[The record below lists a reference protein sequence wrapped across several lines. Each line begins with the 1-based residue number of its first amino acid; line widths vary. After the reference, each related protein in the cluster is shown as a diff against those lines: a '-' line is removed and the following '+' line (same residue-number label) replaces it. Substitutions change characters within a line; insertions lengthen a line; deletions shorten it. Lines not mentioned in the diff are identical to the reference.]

1 MPGKFFRRNSQK
13 AGPTN
18 PAVSRENSKKLS
30 TGKDTSALLTLF
42 PPTSNFSGNF
52 REFLLSLREYL
63 NKNSPELTHL
73 LDVGSIEK
81 GKLTVLS
88 IKKEKKLSQTKLDVV
103 KAKNRQIMSDNERLD
118 ILASKTFQVILGNL
132 STESVRRIQEKIAEG
147 IPSIPASGLVLATM
161 DYVPQNW
168 DDFLADRDVT
178 HLWTAIRATHIGCT
192 VGIPVLDMIEY
203 TIGMLTLVQDKG
215 QTPSQFQQVLEQTNS
230 GLVNVGT
237 GALKPLPEFIMA
249 GILFRNLSHEYAEV
263 QNYLVNQCLM
273 GVLTF
278 PKTTAEVLTVVEK
291 YVSENKK
298 VFLQQNLDRD
308 ILADSPLKR
317 KLDQAE
323 VEKKKLLK
331 TVESLKSE
339 LASSHSNSKTS
350 TQHYNPKGSSLSTT
364 SITQPPKEAK
374 PSRPCG
380 HCGEMHYAF
389 YCDKLTKEQRKDN
402 LDRWMSAQK
411 SKLSTPKSDKSV
423 KFNKSAKVLFTKS
436 SYDDDDPLSEHFVRG
451 DHASNSDLETAVD
464 EIGIAVERRN
474 IDLFFTG
481 EATEY
486 IDGPPAEYLEDE
498 SSDESITSKELR
510 AKVHTVLS
518 TGDSE
523 FDKIISSSIERNST
537 AELRCMLKTAYM
549 ATIPKNEKL
558 CAISRAYPDCLIL
571 DPGSQVSIAK
581 DKFYVTNIRNCRQVR
596 INNERKIS
604 QVGTNAIFGD
614 MLYDPTFIAN
624 LLSMSEILDR
634 GMDVA
639 WVSARQVFIVS
650 HPVSDRTIEFV
661 RVGGLWV
668 ADATSFIDVQDYE
681 VHFNSVDDRMRHFSN
696 RANTQAK
703 LAYDFMN
710 ARQLSVKDASS
721 LVQSIVGSPLSAIDF
736 KRADFIWGPAESLN
750 SRHKTTKPDPI
761 DVESHL
767 SSITSVGVSVDL
779 MFIHEMV
786 FLVSQSTPLNI
797 KQCTTLKSRK
807 RPELLQ
813 ALSKQL
819 ALFKR
824 YNRNVEIL
832 LSDGEGGIVA
842 LDKRVDELQGKLDNA
857 PRINI
862 EAAGSHVPYVE
873 NLIGYAKAKLRG
885 FTNTSKLEEMPKALF
900 GLIVCAIVESIN
912 HLPCSSN
919 HQDISPWEAL
929 TQVRPT
935 FDRYF
940 KIAPGQFAWV
950 VEPRPEVGYSRV
962 DFDRMIPAIALNPT
976 GSIRNA
982 YKFFS
987 LETGSLIT
995 RDKFEIGVVTDE
1007 IIMKVKSFD
1016 GDESYLTEQILE
1028 SEDDVDFLQP
1038 SIPVHRFQSLNSVV
1052 QAINPNHQNQ
1062 QVVPNQFN
1070 PAIPDISMIPKQL
1083 LVGDIEISALNRSN
1097 LKQIKPPPLPM
1108 VTRSRSNFKFVHL
1121 THAKA
1126 KKTLGDAVDL
1136 PVENEIYQLL
1146 VDKEVLLPSH
1156 FRDLSPADIQNAV
1169 RTHMLVDEKFHQNG
1183 LLDKIK
1189 ARLVALGC
1197 HENPE
1202 TIGESFAPTP
1212 FIQHI
1217 FSLCAI
1223 AARDKCKVRTLD
1235 ISGAFLNASYLHKR
1249 QFVILNKQL
1258 ADVVCKLKPE
1268 YQSCRRSDG
1277 SMYCLLQK
1285 ALYGLTEAGKLWND
1299 EMTRVMIEAGFK
1311 PSFIDPCVFTK
1322 NFDGVLCTVV
1332 VHVDDFKIMSKS
1344 DSALDFVEN
1353 LMREK
1358 FKKITVKNGLIH
1370 EFLGMLFDYSEEGFV
1385 NITQAKFIKDII
1397 SNTGV
1402 STKSSNPALPNLFF
1416 VNENSHR
1423 LQEPERKRFH
1433 TIICK
1438 AQYLA
1443 KRTRPDILP
1452 AVHFLSRRVNQLT
1465 DDDKQKMMKVAEY
1478 LVSTKH
1484 QGLRLSATANL
1495 RVTVYIDASYAT
1507 HNDRKSHT
1515 GVCVTLGCGMVYC
1528 SSKRQ
1533 KINTKSACEAE
1544 LVGLSDGLGIP
1555 IQLQNFLLSV
1565 GYKLPPILVMQDNTS
1580 TIQLAKNGRSYSDTT
1595 RHVETRYFW
1604 MHDRIKRGQIELKH
1618 TVTLAMIADVLT
1630 KPVQGLLFF
1639 DLRNRLLGY
1648 ELPNTS

>member
-1 MPGKFFRRNSQK
+1 MPGKFFRHRAQK
-13 AGPTN
+13 AGPTSQ
-18 PAVSRENSKKLS
+18 VSRENSKKTS

-42 PPTSNFSGNF
+42 PPSSNFNGNF

-63 NKNSPELTHL
+63 NTNSPELTHL
-73 LDVGSIEK
+73 LDVGGLNK

-88 IKKEKKLSQTKLDVV
+88 IKKERKLSQTQLDVV
-103 KAKNRQIMSDNERLD
+103 KAKNRQTMTDNERID
-118 ILASKTFQVILGNL
+118 VLASKTFQVILGNL
-132 STESVRRIQEKIAEG
+132 STESVRRIQEKVAEG
-147 IPSIPASGLVLATM
+147 IPSIPASGSVLATM
-161 DYVPQNW
+161 DYVPKNW

-178 HLWTAIRATHIGCT
+178 HLWTAIRSTHIGCT

-203 TIGMLTLVQDKG
+203 TIGMLTLIQENG
-215 QTPSQFQQVLEQTNS
+215 QTPSQFQQVLEQMNS

-237 GALKPLPEFIMA
+237 GALKPLPEPIMA
-249 GILFRNLSHEYAEV
+249 GILFRNLSRDYSEV

-298 VFLQQNLDRD
+298 VFLQQTSDSD

-317 KLDQAE
+317 KLEQAE
-323 VEKKKLLK
+323 VDKKKLLK

-339 LASSHSNSKTS
+339 LASSNSNSKS
-350 TQHYNPKGSSLSTT
+350 TKNYSPKGSSSSTN
-364 SITQPPKEAK
+364 SVIQPQKDAK

-402 LDRWMSAQK
+402 LDKWMSSQK
-411 SKLSTPKSDKSV
+411 SKLSASKSDKSGGV
-423 KFNKSAKVLFTKS
+423 KFHQSVKVLFTKS

-451 DHASNSDLETAVD
+451 DHASNSDLEPVD
-464 EIGIAVERRN
+464 DDIGIAVERGN

-481 EATEY
+481 EATDY
-486 IDGPPAEYLEDE
+486 IDGPPAECLED
-498 SSDESITSKELR
+498 SSDESINHDDLL

-518 TGDSE
+518 TGDPE
-523 FDKIISSSIERNST
+523 FDKIISNSIEHNST
-537 AELRCMLKTAYM
+537 AELRCMLKTAYT
-549 ATIPKNEKL
+549 ATIPKNERL

-581 DKFYVTNIRNCRQVR
+581 DKFYVNNIRTCRQVR

-639 WVSARQVFIVS
+639 WISARQVFIVS
-650 HPVSDRTIEFV
+650 DPVSDRTIEFV

-668 ADATSFIDVQDYE
+668 ADSSSFIELQEYE
-681 VHFNSVDDRMRHFSN
+681 VNFTSVDDRMKHFSN

-710 ARQLSVKDASS
+710 ARQLSVKDAST

-750 SRHKTTKPDPI
+750 SRHKTTKPEPI

-779 MFIHEMV
+779 MFMHDMV

-797 KQCTTLKSRK
+797 KQCTCLKSRR
-807 RPELLQ
+807 RPDLLLS
-813 ALSKQL
+813 LSKQL
-819 ALFKR
+819 SLFKK

-842 LDKRVDELQGKLDNA
+842 LDKRVDELQGKLDDA

-900 GLIVCAIVESIN
+900 ALIVCAHVESLN
-912 HLPCSSN
+912 YLPCSSN
-919 HQDISPWEAL
+919 HQAISPWEAL

-1007 IIMKVKSFD
+1007 IIMKIKSFD

-1028 SEDDVDFLQP
+1028 SEDDVNFLQP

-1062 QVVPNQFN
+1062 QVITNQFH
-1070 PAIPDISMIPKQL
+1070 PAIPDISLIPKQL

-1097 LKQIKPPPLPM
+1097 LHQIKPPSLPM

-1126 KKTLGDAVDL
+1126 KKTLGDAVEI

-1156 FRDLSPADIQNAV
+1156 FRDLSPEDIKNAV
-1169 RTHMLVDEKFHQNG
+1169 RTHMLVDEKYHQNG

-1212 FIQHI
+1212 FMQHI

-1223 AARDKCKVRTLD
+1223 AAKEKCKIRTLD

-1258 ADVVCKLKPE
+1258 ADVICKIQPQ

-1277 SMYCLLQK
+1277 SMYCRLKK

-1299 EMTRVMIEAGFK
+1299 EMTRVMIGAGFK

-1322 NFDGVLCTVV
+1322 IFDGVLCTVV
-1332 VHVDDFKIMSKS
+1332 VHVDDFKIMSTS

-1370 EFLGMLFDYSEEGFV
+1370 EFLGMLFDYSEVGFV

-1397 SNTGV
+1397 SNAGV
-1402 STKSSNPALPNLFF
+1402 STESSNPALPNLFF
-1416 VNENSHR
+1416 VNENSHL
-1423 LQEPERKRFH
+1423 LQESERKRFH

-1465 DDDKQKMMKVAEY
+1465 EDDKQKMLKVAEY
-1478 LVSTKH
+1478 LVSTQH
-1484 QGLRLSATANL
+1484 QGIRLSAATNL
-1495 RVTVYIDASYAT
+1495 RVIVYIDASYAT

-1555 IQLQNFLLSV
+1555 IQLQNFLLSI

-1618 TVTLAMIADVLT
+1618 TVTLAMIADILT